1 MKQICMLL
9 INQIHKKT
17 IKHSGKTPKMHEKL
31 FSVFKCLGQQTW
43 CFAIWAFTSNNGD
56 VSLVEAKQPGQNSA

>member
-31 FSVFKCLGQQTW
+31 FSVFKCLGQQT
-43 CFAIWAFTSNNGD
+43 
-56 VSLVEAKQPGQNSA
+56 